1 MTDAAFDARPLNI
14 RRGARTA
21 NARLR
26 WALLSMTLLNA
37 LVWGGMIA
45 ALQGVVDVRQTLDQA
60 WVQGATWI
68 AAMPHLNV
76 TITR

>member
-1 MTDAAFDARPLNI
+1 MTDTTFDARTLNL
-14 RRGARTA
+14 RRETRTA

-45 ALQGVVDVRQTLDQA
+45 ALQGAVDVHQVVDQA
-60 WVQGATWI
+60 WAVGASWI
-68 AAMPHLNV
+68 AAMPHLSV

>member
-14 RRGARTA
+14 RRGARAA

-26 WALLSMTLLNA
+26 WALVSMTLLNA

-45 ALQGVVDVRQTLDQA
+45 ALQGGVDLRQAVDQVWA
-60 WVQGATWI
+60 QGATWI
-68 AAMPHLNV
+68 AAMPHLSV